1 MTKREMYT
9 YYGDNGVVT
18 SPVLLEGAAHV
29 TKIELHA
36 DSDKIL
42 RNKETGSELYSVIV
56 SQSQVGL
63 WEEVK
68 KDEVD

>member
-1 MTKREMYT
+1 MIKTEIYT

-29 TKIELHA
+29 TKIQLHA
-36 DSDKIL
+36 DDGKIL
-42 RNKETGSELYSVIV
+42 RNKETGSELCSVIV

-63 WEEVK
+63 
-68 KDEVD
+68 